1 MASTPIRVVV
11 AEHQPLIRRALVG
24 LFENTPGLRIEAVAA
39 NGHSALAEIAALLPD
54 VAVIDVRLP
63 KHHDLSLLHA
73 IRARGLRSRV
83 VLLTTR
89 PATDRPSLTGGIA
102 ASVSIADDEEKITA
116 CTLSK
121 AAGAD
126 FVKTSTGFGPGGA
139 TAADVALMRR
149 VVGEEMGVKAA
160 GGVRD
165 LDGLKAMVEAGASRV
180 GASAGVKIVQQSAGK
195 TVAAS
200 APSGY

>member
-63 KHHDLSLLHA
+63 KHHDLSLLRA

-116 CTLSK
+116 TVV
-121 AAGAD
+121 AAGLDISPQPAETD
-126 FVKTSTGFGPGGA
+126 PVSCPLSARELQILQLAAAGRTGNA
-139 TAADVALMRR
+139 IAADLNLSPATVRTYMHRTYDKLAAHGRAAAVAHALRR
-149 VVGEEMGVKAA
+149 GW
-160 GGVRD
+160 
-165 LDGLKAMVEAGASRV
+165 
-180 GASAGVKIVQQSAGK
+180 I
-195 TVAAS
+195 T
-200 APSGY
+200 